1 MIHTHAVR
9 SERREKKRKKSEE
22 KRVAVAKHK
31 CRFLELNVC
40 VLFHSMRKK
49 NERNN
54 IRGKKCGF
62 QINK

>member
-9 SERREKKRKKSEE
+9 EKSEE

-40 VLFHSMRKK
+40 VTRSTERKK
-49 NERNN
+49 NNTE
-54 IRGKKCGF
+54 IILEKK
-62 QINK
+62 KVTDLK